1 MVVGGLNMERDV
13 EKICANCKYYTFKSR
28 IVPEGDFGTWV
39 YCAYRQEWFPNAR
52 GWVPSI
58 AAEINAK
65 RKAEGLAPAEFKMPG
80 ERTCSNFKA

>member
-1 MVVGGLNMERDV
+1 MEREV
-13 EKICANCKYYTFKSR
+13 EKICVNCRHYGFKPR
-28 IVPEGDFGTWV
+28 IVPEGVFGTWA
-39 YCAYRQEWFPNAR
+39 YCEYCQKWFPNAR